1 MDKFARIS
9 EQTMT
14 IQLEVV
20 TPSLSTVGSS
30 RHLLA
35 IVLKFAIGS
44 EATVPMLDKMV
55 T

>member
-9 EQTMT
+9 EPTMT

-20 TPSLSTVGSS
+20 TPSLSSS
-30 RHLLA
+30 RYSLA
-35 IVLKFAIGS
+35 IVLVFAIGS